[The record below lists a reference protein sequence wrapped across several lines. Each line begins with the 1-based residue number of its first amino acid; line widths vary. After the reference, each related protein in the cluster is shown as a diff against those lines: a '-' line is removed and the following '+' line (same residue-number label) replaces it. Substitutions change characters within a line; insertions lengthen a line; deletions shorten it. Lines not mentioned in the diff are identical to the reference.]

1 MCVLRCI
8 TLYHKLNE
16 RSIKM
21 STYKVSIPTRNN
33 TPEHCSFWLTADTM
47 SYVRNANKLTRIPQ
61 GQLIQI
67 ALDFFRLMRK
77 AEVTKL
83 TDDEKNYLSYVNQI
97 SRILPL

>member
-1 MCVLRCI
+1 
-8 TLYHKLNE
+8 
-16 RSIKM
+16 M

-47 SYVRNANKLTRIPQ
+47 SYVRAANKLSRIPQ

-67 ALDFFRLMRK
+67 ALDFFRLTRK
-77 AEVTKL
+77 GEISKL
-83 TDDEKNYLSYVNQI
+83 TAEEKNYLSYVKQI